1 MDKQTRNDLI
11 DDLIYLRKD
20 AGFVPWRLEATT
32 VFNEIVGG
40 RERDFDTLKLR
51 LQSAINTLD
60 LTEAEALRVAYGLL
74 PDYAG
79 LGSLSARREK
89 YGERIGKKYDTLAD
103 RENVA
108 IAELALALLNA
119 RYTTSPLP
127 AGTPVMHN
135 AALQERVEIT
145 NVVRDRLWLETRGF
159 FRLIPLIEG
168 VEYFE
173 MSTGTP
179 SIISGTNRDIVA
191 KTITMPNGLTHRFY
205 YKEPLKRGKPVEL
218 SFVMNPDVEKDDTYE
233 YAVLEESKA
242 FHEPTFSFRVEVIFL
257 GVKPEMVWSFK
268 QLPFFTRPGIPR
280 QEHLIDLSDTSMA
293 AAEFTDLYGGLFS
306 GIAWRWD

>member
-1 MDKQTRNDLI
+1 MDKQTRLDLI
-11 DDLIYLRKD
+11 DDLIYLRKE
-20 AGFVPWRLEATT
+20 AGFVYWRLEATT

-40 RERDFDTLKLR
+40 RERDFDTLRLR

-60 LTEAEALRVAYGLL
+60 PPDAEVLRVAYGLL

-79 LGSLSARREK
+79 ITTLRARREK
-89 YGERIGKKYDTLAD
+89 YGERIGKKYDTLVD
-103 RENVA
+103 RENAA
-108 IAELALALLNA
+108 IQELALALLNA

-127 AGTPVMHN
+127 AGTPAMHN

-145 NVVRDRLWLETRGF
+145 LVVRDRLWLETRGF
-159 FRLIPLIEG
+159 FRLIPLIDG
-168 VEYFE
+168 VEYME
-173 MSTGTP
+173 MSTGNP
-179 SIISGTNRDIVA
+179 SIITGANADVVA
-191 KTITMPNGLTHRFY
+191 KTITMPNGLMHRFY

-218 SFVMNPDVEKDDTYE
+218 CFTMNPDVEKDDTYE

-242 FHEPTFSFRVEVIFL
+242 FHEPTFSFSVEVIFL

-268 QLPFFTRPGIPR
+268 QLPFFSRPGIPR
-280 QEHLIDLSDTSMA
+280 QEHLISLEDTSVA
-293 AAEFTDLYGGLFS
+293 RANFTDLYGGLFS